1 MKILKAVNYKN
12 NILKSYWFYFILFSV
27 DIYYIMQVRR
37 VQCYFTSKYDLK
49 VELFSHYQLYS
60 STLNRTI
67 HYYFIP
73 NWAALINKKIL

>member
-1 MKILKAVNYKN
+1 
-12 NILKSYWFYFILFSV
+12 
-27 DIYYIMQVRR
+27 MQVRR

-73 NWAALINKKIL
+73 NWAALINKKFCDNRKWLEITRVHNCLY